1 MIKLLFALVAI
12 AGYIA
17 NINDK
22 KELSYWLWSLS
33 NMYWMYYNM
42 HNKEPQMALMFA
54 VYLAFCLWGL
64 NKELFKIK

>member
-1 MIKLLFALVAI
+1 MIKLLFALIAI
-12 AGYIA
+12 SGYIA

>member
-1 MIKLLFALVAI
+1 MIKFTFALIAI
-12 AGYIA
+12 SGYIA
-17 NINDK
+17 NIKDK

-42 HNKEPQMALMFA
+42 HNNESQMALMFA